1 MQKQSATQQSAIQD
15 DRSVKSQSKPQAGSQ
30 TFDPVCGM
38 DVNPNSSK
46 TEQAQRNGRPTT
58 SVAANAVSSSKLHPR
73 TSATKLDHTNVT

>member
-46 TEQAQRNGRPTT
+46 TEQAQRNGRTYYFC
-58 SVAANAVSSSKLHPR
+58 SSECREQFEASPEDF
-73 TSATKLDHTNVT
+73 SDEA